1 MPKQSSNAVAVA
13 DSVSEMLYEIAG
25 WLMVGFGSLSA
36 IGALVAIV
44 KFGDVAPAV
53 VLTIVAF
60 LFLTFGVAVNP
71 SLRRKIARR
80 HALSRFGR
88 VSSVD
93 DRVIHPDEDCRER
106 CVACDSRVNA
116 GVERRFREEFV
127 VAGLPV
133 TTFTEG
139 YNHYCLD
146 CASEEILGL
155 DRTNVDARR
164 GDREDEMATE
174 R

>member
-1 MPKQSSNAVAVA
+1 MAVA
-13 DSVSEMLYEIAG
+13 DSVSAMLYEIAG
-25 WLMVGFGSLSA
+25 WLMVGFGSFSA
-36 IGALVAIV
+36 LGAIAALLEH
-44 KFGDVAPAV
+44 GDAVPAV
-53 VLTIVAF
+53 ILTVVAF

-80 HALSRFGR
+80 RGLSGFGR

-93 DRVIHPDEDCRER
+93 DGVIHPDEDCRER

-133 TTFTEG
+133 TTLTEG

-155 DRTNVDARR
+155 GRTNADARR
-164 GDREDEMATE
+164 GDRESNREDELATD

>member
-1 MPKQSSNAVAVA
+1 VAVA
-13 DSVSEMLYEIAG
+13 DTISAILYGMAG
-25 WLMVGFGSLSA
+25 WLLIGLGSLSA
-36 IGALVAIV
+36 IGAVASILR
-44 KFGDVAPAV
+44 FGDVAPAV

-71 SLRRKIARR
+71 TLRRKIARR
-80 HALSRFGR
+80 HGLSRFGR

-93 DRVIHPDEDCRER
+93 DRVIHSDEDCRER

-127 VAGLPV
+127 AAGLPV
-133 TTFTEG
+133 TTLTEG

-164 GDREDEMATE
+164 GDRETNREDEMATE